1 MTGLPSDILNLIL
14 ILLASSTNGAR
25 DLLRVSKTC
34 KILKELAGK
43 TSVLRAVSFQGLTD
57 DYRKHLHP
65 RDIIF
70 QCARV
75 GNQSAECILGKA
87 FLTDVA
93 FRHMIS
99 SNDQPTRDE
108 NGSYVGGPLQHPRL
122 VRSFIRLASSKDIN
136 NLIFTAFNRY
146 IHQFSGFE
154 KANALGMFVAV
165 RNMFLYELTWFC
177 GANGWLENPSPNN
190 FVAQVMPPNVV
201 AHREGVIVIF
211 DKLFPL
217 THV

>member
-14 ILLASSTNGAR
+14 MLLAASTNGAR
-25 DLLRVSKTC
+25 DLVRVSKTC
-34 KILKELAGK
+34 KKLKEHAEQAC
-43 TSVLRAVSFQGLTD
+43 VLRVVSFHGLTD
-57 DYRKHLHP
+57 DYRKHLHY

-75 GNQSAECILGKA
+75 GNQAAECILGKA
-87 FLTDVA
+87 FLTDFA
-93 FRHMIS
+93 FRYMIS

-136 NLIFTAFNRY
+136 NLIFIAFNGY
-146 IHQFSGFE
+146 ILQYAGFE
-154 KANALGMFVAV
+154 KSNAHGMFNAV
-165 RNMFLYELTWFC
+165 RNMFLYELIRLCEPTR
-177 GANGWLENPSPNN
+177 WLEDPSPNN
-190 FVAQVMPPNVV
+190 FVAQVMPPHDV
-201 AHREGVIVIF
+201 AHREEVIVIF